1 MRNGGAKQGGRPVN
15 DRTPALMLWL
25 FPYGQQL
32 MAASQQAST
41 RSQQDMAKEAT

>member
-1 MRNGGAKQGGRPVN
+1 MRDSGAKQGGRPVN
-15 DRTPALMLWL
+15 DRTPALMLCL

-41 RSQQDMAKEAT
+41 RSQQDMAREAI